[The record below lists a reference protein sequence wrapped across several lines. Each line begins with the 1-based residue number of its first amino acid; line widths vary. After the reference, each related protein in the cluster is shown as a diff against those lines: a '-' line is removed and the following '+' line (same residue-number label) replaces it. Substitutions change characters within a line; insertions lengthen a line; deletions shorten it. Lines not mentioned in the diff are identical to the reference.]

1 MLQIIS
7 VSNQKGGVGKTTT
20 AINLGTSLAAVGKK
34 VLIIDLDPQG
44 NASTGLGIASE
55 DRQYTTYDVILGTKT
70 FSEIIKETKVPGLKI
85 APSNTDLS
93 SADIDLTGDNKRVLK
108 LRNALANGFKNSLD
122 YILIDCPL

>member
-20 AINLGTSLAAVGKK
+20 AINLGTSLAAVGKE

-55 DRQYTTYDVILGTKT
+55 DRQYTTYDVILVTKT
-70 FSEIIKETKVPGLKI
+70 FSEIIKETKGPRLRI

-108 LRNALANGFKNSLD
+108 LRNALANGF
-122 YILIDCPL
+122 P

>member
-1 MLQIIS
+1 M
-7 VSNQKGGVGKTTT
+7 
-20 AINLGTSLAAVGKK
+20 
-34 VLIIDLDPQG
+34 LIIDLDPQG

-93 SADIDLTGDNKRVLK
+93 SADIDLTGDNKK
-108 LRNALANGFKNSLD
+108 GAKAEECIGEWF
-122 YILIDCPL
+122 